1 MARDPEDIK
10 REIEEIRADLT
21 VTVDELS
28 RRATPKALAGQA
40 GSGVKQFFG
49 VGSQPRWDRIG
60 AVGGV
65 VVLLA
70 WRRSRRRARQRDR

>member
-1 MARDPEDIK
+1 MARDPDVIK
-10 REIEEIRADLT
+10 REIEEIRADLS

-49 VGSQPRWDRIG
+49 IGAQPRWERIG
-60 AVGGV
+60 GAGA
-65 VVLLA
+65 VVLVLA
-70 WRRSRRRARQRDR
+70 WRRSHRKHRA